1 MLIPNDGINETVAHF
16 IGYFQIRLED
26 ARFRPEFEEFSLG
39 RTPDP
44 AEGEINPH
52 KMDFQDRLD
61 IRDVRESVAELRF
74 VPPEPVAASLAAG
87 YAVSPQKIAFAMP
100 EIPEEGPHLKF
111 PVAEPFRSSVAPQV
125 ASSDEPGSVILIA
138 SQIKYLFD
146 DDVLVLGDYEFEP
159 QIRYEAH
166 AELEGMVDQALAVS
180 ASLTDLADLRSV
192 PQLVKLVEDAS
203 AMVRELTP
211 DDFGGEGNVFLE
223 TGERIDGQYGNG
235 VKVDELPSLDE
246 ALAARIRQD
255 QQDDEA
261 GPAELQAPD
270 LAFDIFEEPEAP
282 AAQEPGPASVSIDAS
297 ATPTTM
303 NVSSGGNLV
312 WNEAAIVTAG
322 LAPSVVAVVG
332 DYHRIDAIY
341 QTNVLRDLDTIDG
354 NWPAEYLSMGGNVVQ
369 NSATFTNHDFET
381 KNGEP
386 AKADGGFPAAWNVTS
401 VEGDMIFL
409 NWVSQY
415 NFTSDNDTMVLTAM
429 GTNTVISSGLNMG
442 FNTLSFAN
450 LGQYF
455 DLVVIGGS
463 FYDGNFITQTNVL
476 LDSDNLA
483 VWGDSS
489 AWKGSTATGENLL
502 WNEASIENVGAE
514 TWTSGLPGHYLD
526 AAGGNSAMPAGFR
539 SDDAL
544 DGLGNLKVLHIS
556 GNVYDINYISQVNI
570 VGDADDLAIYEA
582 SLTQALDSVWN
593 VATGHN
599 TLVNKA
605 SILDYDTVGQTAYV
619 GGQIYSDAV
628 LVQTEIIE
636 GLTDRVTPRGNEL
649 ANEVIAFLH
658 DQTDIASYL
667 QGHPAINPMDAEANH
682 DVMQSVLA

>member
-26 ARFRPEFEEFSLG
+26 ARFRPDFEEFMLG
-39 RTPDP
+39 QKPDP
-44 AEGEINPH
+44 VDGEIKPNNV
-52 KMDFQDRLD
+52 DFQDRLD
-61 IRDVRESVAELRF
+61 IRDVQEAVAELRF
-74 VPPEPVAASLAAG
+74 VPPQPVAASLDTG
-87 YAVSPQKIAFAMP
+87 YALSFQKIAFAMP
-100 EIPEEGPHLKF
+100 EIPEEGSQLKF
-111 PVAEPFRSSVAPQV
+111 PFAQPFRSPVEPEV
-125 ASSDEPGSVILIA
+125 ASANEPGSVILIA

-159 QIRYEAH
+159 QVRHEAH
-166 AELEGMVDQALAVS
+166 AELEGMVDQALAFS

-203 AMVRELTP
+203 AMARELTL
-211 DDFGGEGNVFLE
+211 DDFGEEGTVFLE
-223 TGERIDGQYGNG
+223 TGERIDGQYSNG

-246 ALAARIRQD
+246 ALAARIRQE
-255 QQDDEA
+255 QPDDEA
-261 GPAELQAPD
+261 DATQSQAPD
-270 LAFDIFEEPEAP
+270 LAFVAFDEPETPAP
-282 AAQEPGPASVSIDAS
+282 DEPGSAAVSIDAS
-297 ATPTTM
+297 QMPTTM
-303 NVSSGGNLV
+303 NVSSGGNMA
-312 WNEAAIVTAG
+312 WNEAVIVDAG
-322 LAPSVVAVVG
+322 LAPSVVAVMG

-341 QTNVLRDLDTIDG
+341 QTNVLRDIDTVDG
-354 NWPAEYLSMGGNVVQ
+354 NWPAEHLSMGGNVVQ
-369 NSATFTNHDFET
+369 NSATFTNHDFQT
-381 KNGEP
+381 KNGGQ
-386 AKADGGFPAAWNVTS
+386 AAVDGGFPAAWNVTS
-401 VEGDMIFL
+401 VDGDMIFM

-415 NFTSDNDTMVLTAM
+415 SFTSDNDTMVLTAM
-429 GTNTVISSGLNMG
+429 GTNTVISSGLNLG

-476 LDSDNLA
+476 LDSDKLD

-489 AWKGSTATGENLL
+489 AWQGSAATGENLL
-502 WNEASIENVGAE
+502 WNEASIENVGAQS
-514 TWTSGLPGHYLD
+514 WTSGLPGHYLD
-526 AAGGNSAMPAGFR
+526 AAGGGTSMPAGFR

-544 DGLGNLKVLHIS
+544 DGLGNLKVLYIS

-570 VGDADDLAIYEA
+570 VGDADDLAVYEA
-582 SLTQALDSVWN
+582 SLSQALDSVWN

-605 SILDYDTVGQTAYV
+605 TILDYDSLGQTAYV
-619 GGQIYSDAV
+619 GGQIYSDAI
-628 LVQTEIIE
+628 LVQAEIIE
-636 GLTDRVTPRGNEL
+636 GLTERVTPRGNEL

-658 DQTDIASYL
+658 DQTDIASHL
-667 QGHPAINPMDAEANH
+667 QGHPAIKSMDAEANH